1 MGHILDYIDWRGDL
15 TFGQSPFN
23 LVDNLVLS
31 CLGYVVLDGLV
42 SGFDCPYSISVAET
56 AELFVQLPKP
66 VKNLRDPKD
75 ETLLVAIG
83 HSNRFGAL
91 QLMYYEEQ
99 LDREAEKQFAA
110 ITIALGNG
118 SHYVAY
124 RGTDF
129 SVTGWKEDFNMTFRS
144 GVPAQLEAVRYL
156 RQVAERTTG
165 PLYVGGHSKGGNLA
179 AFAASFVEPEI
190 QERIVAVYNNDGP
203 GFLEDVFESAGYRAI
218 CQKIRTFIPQT
229 SLFGMMLEHA
239 EQFTIVQSSRLF
251 LMQHDPYSWVVQGP
265 DFVYVEQ
272 VTANSR
278 FLDHTIRGWL
288 ASLPAEQREQ
298 FVDAIYEMIAVEKAD
313 TLQDLAKNWVLNSGD
328 IVKTLRGMDG
338 ETAEMIRRTLKL
350 LAQNIGR
357 SAQTMILTEP
367 AAMMQPLKEKLEQ
380 RPIDHTWKKLPQL
393 LQKIEKQP
401 VHHVIGR
408 HK

>member
-15 TFGQSPFN
+15 TFEQSPFN

-75 ETLLVAIG
+75 EALLVAMG

-110 ITIALGNG
+110 TTIALGNG

-313 TLQDLAKNWVLNSGD
+313 TLQDLVKNWVLNSGD
-328 IVKTLRGMDG
+328 IVKTLRDMDG